1 MTYKRFPWR
10 KGFLLA
16 TKKASTAPM
25 FFIRALTNKPPP
37 HTLNIAT
44 PIKFRLAV
52 FCFGLLG
59 EPFGSSLLCRNRG
72 RSRHQPR
79 RWRSQ
84 GSSMAGGL
92 VAKMPGGMGGGK
104 GRLGCGNRSREMS
117 GEVAAGVE
125 GGPRGTPET
134 RMGTEWSLIHKSRD
148 GTMQWRELI
157 G

>member
-1 MTYKRFPWR
+1 
-10 KGFLLA
+10 
-16 TKKASTAPM
+16 M

-44 PIKFRLAV
+44 PIKFRLV
-52 FCFGLLG
+52 DFCFGLLD
-59 EPFGSSLLCRNRG
+59 EPFGSICLCRSRG

-104 GRLGCGNRSREMS
+104 GRLGCGNIAEMS
-117 GEVAAGVE
+117 GKVAAGV
-125 GGPRGTPET
+125 GRGPKT
-134 RMGTEWSLIHKSRD
+134 RKIP
-148 GTMQWRELI
+148 I
-157 G
+157 GMRQCGYGVLRQMMKYWDM